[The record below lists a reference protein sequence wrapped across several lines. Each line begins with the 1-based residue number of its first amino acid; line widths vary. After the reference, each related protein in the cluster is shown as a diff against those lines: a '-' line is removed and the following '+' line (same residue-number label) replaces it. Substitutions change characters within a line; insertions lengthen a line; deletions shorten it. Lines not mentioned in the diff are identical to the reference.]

1 MNKKKIIIEGKGV
14 HSVGYRP
21 FLFVKAKRLRIPNY
35 EAENILEDGIQKVI
49 VSVGGEE
56 KQIQRFLEFVKEKYP
71 LEAEVS
77 RVSEAE
83 PPREVMSI
91 DEYDKILAAEQQG
104 KIVQAGLGMINMQEQ
119 ALGKHD
125 QTIGLQEQML
135 TKQDQT
141 TESIN
146 KGFAETK
153 QDFNQMDVKYD
164 KVSEKMDSID
174 KTFQKLTAAILKL
187 AESSKR

>member
-1 MNKKKIIIEGKGV
+1 MHNV
-14 HSVGYRP
+14 SYR
-21 FLFVKAKRLRIPNY
+21 LHLLEKAEELLIPNIG
-35 EAENILEDGIQKVI
+35 AWNIHKDGREVLR
-49 VSVGGEE
+49 VLVGGEE
-56 KQIQRFLEFVKEKYP
+56 NKVEKFINFVKESFPDKARVEGTPTVEGYGGDIP
-71 LEAEVS
+71 TIEAFS
-77 RVSEAE
+77 RSF
-83 PPREVMSI
+83 STSQLT
-91 DEYDKILAAEQQG
+91 KIAN
-104 KIVQAGLGMINMQEQ
+104 AGVGMLKMQEQ

-153 QDFNQMDVKYD
+153 QDFNRMDVKYD
-164 KVSEKMDSID
+164 KVSEKMGSID
-174 KTFQKLTAAILKL
+174 KTLQKLTAAILKL